1 MMIDIVNLDLLKLKR
16 WGIENKT
23 TFEASKTFMIVMS
36 NRAVPFDPTGIN
48 FDGEQIVQVDSV
60 KLVGFTLDCKLT
72 WKPMVEAIAKKARM
86 RLGALRRL
94 KRHLDSNNIKA
105 MYTAFVRSTMEYGNM
120 LYMGAAPSTLAILDK
135 IQESAMKMGGFK
147 IESLSSRREAA
158 AVAFALRMLDGKC
171 RGVLQEFTPTLETVS
186 IPQEINEESIG
197 NRVSRLHFKETT
209 GAQVK
214 KSTVFGSLQRYERC
228 FFGALPQIW
237 SKIPQWIIQQG
248 KSKGWS
254 TITNKCKSFL
264 TGKLPCAKKGDHN
277 KPKSQFKF
285 NSDMGEYKT
294 SLNQE
299 LNSSMSLSADEIE
312 SYHLNKCSIS
322 K

>member
-1 MMIDIVNLDLLKLKR
+1 
-16 WGIENKT
+16 
-23 TFEASKTFMIVMS
+23 
-36 NRAVPFDPTGIN
+36 
-48 FDGEQIVQVDSV
+48 
-60 KLVGFTLDCKLT
+60 
-72 WKPMVEAIAKKARM
+72 
-86 RLGALRRL
+86 
-94 KRHLDSNNIKA
+94 
-105 MYTAFVRSTMEYGNM
+105 MEYGNM
-120 LYMGAAPSTLAILDK
+120 LYMGAAPSTLEVLDK

-299 LNSSMSLSADEIE
+299 LNSSMGLSADEIE